1 MKGVAYRN
9 RNAGKMDSKGNPK
22 KPNWVYRFEGASI
35 GGKRHF
41 FEKGGFAT
49 KREAIIA
56 GTKAFQQYNTCG
68 SVFKDTAM
76 SYSDCLDCWLKDYV
90 SVRCLPMTKQNY
102 EKCLDLYIRPVLGK
116 YKLTAIRREN
126 IQNLLNDMFRQR
138 FSRNTLVNILGM
150 ISSSFRFARRQG
162 WIENNPAT
170 DIDLPTSRQC
180 VNNRKHVRDA
190 IPRYVIDRI
199 LERFPEG
206 HPERIGIMLGYH
218 CGMRLGEAYGLVWDD
233 VDLIWGSIYLRRQVQ
248 WDSQNHVYVIVPPKY
263 ASNRRIKLDNI
274 IWEFLKRE
282 KERQDRGRLEAGDK
296 YIQLFIDENNRL
308 NYDKRGEPIFMVNT
322 RPDGTYI
329 QERVT
334 QHLTHIVKTELGY
347 SKFDFHSLRHTH
359 ATELCEAGVN
369 IKEIQRRL
377 GHSTMEVTSKRY
389 LHATELMEEQ
399 SVDLMNTMH
408 GCSDQPAGDDRWHGF
423 RIVR

>member
-68 SVFKDTAM
+68 SVFQDTAM

-170 DIDLPTSRQC
+170 DIDMPTSRQC
-180 VNNRKHVRDA
+180 LNNRKHVRDA

-206 HPERIGIMLGYH
+206 HPDRIGIMLGYH

-263 ASNRRIKLDNI
+263 DSNRRIKLDNI

-399 SVDLMNTMH
+399 SVDLMNEMH
-408 GCSDQPAGDDRWHGF
+408 GCADQPTRDERRKVIRFGS
-423 RIVR
+423 

>member
-68 SVFKDTAM
+68 SVFQDTAM

-138 FSRNTLVNILGM
+138 YSRNSLVNILGM

-263 ASNRRIKLDNI
+263 DSNRRIKLDNI

-296 YIQLFIDENNRL
+296 YVQLFIDENNRL

-399 SVDLMNTMH
+399 SVDLMNAMH
-408 GCSDQPAGDDRWHGF
+408 GCADQPAGDDRWHGF

>member
-68 SVFKDTAM
+68 SVFQDTAM

-138 FSRNTLVNILGM
+138 YSRNSLVNILGM

-263 ASNRRIKLDNI
+263 DSNRRIKLDNI

-296 YIQLFIDENNRL
+296 YVQLFIDENNRL

-399 SVDLMNTMH
+399 SVDLMNEMH

>member
-68 SVFKDTAM
+68 SVFQDTAM

-138 FSRNTLVNILGM
+138 YSRNSLVNILGM

-190 IPRYVIDRI
+190 IPKYVIDRI

-218 CGMRLGEAYGLVWDD
+218 CGLRLGEAYGLVWDD

-263 ASNRRIKLDNI
+263 DSNRRIKLDNI

-282 KERQDRGRLEAGDK
+282 KERQDRGRLEAPIG
-296 YIQLFIDENNRL
+296 IVF
-308 NYDKRGEPIFMVNT
+308 RGYYN
-322 RPDGTYI
+322 
-329 QERVT
+329 
-334 QHLTHIVKTELGY
+334 
-347 SKFDFHSLRHTH
+347 
-359 ATELCEAGVN
+359 
-369 IKEIQRRL
+369 
-377 GHSTMEVTSKRY
+377 
-389 LHATELMEEQ
+389 
-399 SVDLMNTMH
+399 VDMIL
-408 GCSDQPAGDDRWHGF
+408 
-423 RIVR
+423 

>member
-9 RNAGKMDSKGNPK
+9 RNAGKTDSKGNPK

-68 SVFKDTAM
+68 SVFQDTAM

-102 EKCLDLYIRPVLGK
+102 EKCLDLYVRPVLGK

-138 FSRNTLVNILGM
+138 YSRNSLVNILGM

-248 WDSQNHVYVIVPPKY
+248 WDKQNHVYVIVPPKY
-263 ASNRRIKLDNI
+263 DSNRRIKLDNI

-296 YIQLFIDENNRL
+296 YVQLFIDENNRL

-347 SKFDFHSLRHTH
+347 NKFDFHSLRHTH

-399 SVDLMNTMH
+399 SVELMNAMH
-408 GCSDQPAGDDRWHGF
+408 GCSDNQPRDDRWHGF

>member
-68 SVFKDTAM
+68 SVFQDTAM

-138 FSRNTLVNILGM
+138 YSRNSLVNILGM

-263 ASNRRIKLDNI
+263 DSNRRIKLDNI

-296 YIQLFIDENNRL
+296 YVQLFIDENNRL

-399 SVDLMNTMH
+399 SVELMNEMH
-408 GCSDQPAGDDRWHGF
+408 GCSDNQPRDDRWHGF